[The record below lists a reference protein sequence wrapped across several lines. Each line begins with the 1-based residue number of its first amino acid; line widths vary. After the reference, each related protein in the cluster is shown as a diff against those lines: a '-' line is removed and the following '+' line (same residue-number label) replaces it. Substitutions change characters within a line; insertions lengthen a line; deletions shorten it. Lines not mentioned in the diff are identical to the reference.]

1 MGLIACKRFCVRF
14 SRTKLFVSILVV
26 NGRVGPLRVGPLH
39 VGPLRVGPLHVGP
52 LRVGSGIVCEI
63 TYKLLVITV
72 QG

>member
-26 NGRVGPLRVGPLH
+26 NGRVGA
-39 VGPLRVGPLHVGP
+39 LRVGPLHVGP

-63 TYKLLVITV
+63 TYTLLVITV